1 MPDPAKPAPRP
12 FVDSLLLAAASLSLV
27 AVLGLRLY
35 AAFRAVPIQ
44 TPWDDALIRRDARI
58 VAGKESAARLFA
70 NAVTPHAPPL
80 LAGRVN
86 GYGSWAA
93 LGLKLR
99 EMAGS
104 TEVQRAFQLVNV
116 AFFCVQ
122 CATVLLFGYWSTRDA
137 PFALAFAFLYASSPI
152 VFGISR
158 WVLTENLVLTA
169 GPALALLATSLLSA
183 PARSDRGTLRRTV
196 LAAGS
201 TAYLMG
207 LLGSAREYAAPSY
220 AVILLAVVSSL
231 LAQRRLAE
239 AATFAA
245 VIACFVVP
253 LAVPLGSALRVTLAK
268 ADVTSYFHPLWQWV
282 PHVALFVVGPSLAL
296 VFLALLAAVAGRVVR
311 SGRRGRLRRR
321 LSAHAVCR
329 RVRRELRS
337 GLGALYWSHWLLLA
351 LYVAGIVWSRNRSV
365 RAAIMP
371 MLVLSSLLLLYLR
384 RHPSSRRW
392 LCTAQARVAA
402 LGLIACSWS
411 VLTYQLFVAFDGGRT
426 YAHAAYRLEY
436 FNYPLRIRPL
446 EKGGDHVCY
455 DPCPYDRP

>member
-1 MPDPAKPAPRP
+1 LHDPAKPPPIP

-44 TPWDDALIRRDARI
+44 TPWDDGLIRRDARI
-58 VAGKESAARLFA
+58 VAGKEGAARLLA
-70 NAVTPHAPPL
+70 NVLTPHAPPL
-80 LAGRVN
+80 LEGRVN
-86 GYGSWAA
+86 GYGDWAA
-93 LGLKLR
+93 LGQKLR

-104 TEVQRAFQLVNV
+104 TEAQRAFQLVNV
-116 AFFCVQ
+116 ALLCVQ
-122 CATVLLFGYWSTRDA
+122 CATVVLLGYWSTRDA
-137 PFALAFAFLYASSPI
+137 PMAVAFAFLYASSPI

-169 GPALALLATSLLSA
+169 GPALALLAASLLSA
-183 PARSDRGTLRRTV
+183 RSNESGTLRRV
-196 LAAGS
+196 LLAAS

-220 AVILLAVVSSL
+220 AVILLVVVTSL
-231 LAQRRLAE
+231 LAQKRLAE

-253 LAVPLGSALRVTLAK
+253 LAIPLGSALRLTLAK
-268 ADVTSYFHPLWQWV
+268 ADVSSYFHPLWQWV
-282 PHVALFVVGPSLAL
+282 PHVVAFVVGPSLTL
-296 VFLALLAAVAGRVVR
+296 VFLALLATVGGRVVHR
-311 SGRRGRLRRR
+311 VRRRRLRRP
-321 LSAHAVCR
+321 LSANAACR
-329 RVRRELRS
+329 RLRRELRS

-365 RAAIMP
+365 RSAILP
-371 MLVLSSLLLLYLR
+371 MLVTFNLLFLYVH

-392 LCTAQARVAA
+392 MTTAQCRVAA
-402 LGLIACSWS
+402 LCLIACSWS
-411 VLTYQLFVAFDGGRT
+411 VLAYQLLIAFDGGRT

-436 FNYPLRIRPL
+436 FNYPLRLRPL
-446 EKGGDHVCY
+446 EKWGDHVCY
-455 DPCPYDRP
+455 DTCPYDRP